1 MIYHYCIDTKGHTVS
16 KADAVLEHF
25 IALTK
30 KAIKKHYRARTIPH
44 VIQDSSL
51 KGFVVIAGEAG
62 CSSREGRASKTMILP
77 CIFGSHRG

>member
-1 MIYHYCIDTKGHTVS
+1 MIYHYCTDTNGHTVS

-44 VIQDSSL
+44 VIQDFFL
-51 KGFVVIAGEAG
+51 KGFVVIAGEPG
-62 CSSREGRASKTMILP
+62 CSWREGRTSMTVLFP
-77 CIFGSHRG
+77 CTFYSHK